1 LDSLAGLEH
10 DRGLNAAA
18 VVVEIQQDNI
28 HRDPAGANHLTVE
41 AYRPACTSP
50 ERVLDW
56 LIWDGLVCGVIAA
69 GAKSHPGNLHHL
81 AAI

>member
-1 LDSLAGLEH
+1 
-10 DRGLNAAA
+10 
-18 VVVEIQQDNI
+18 
-28 HRDPAGANHLTVE
+28 LTVE